1 MSDTRRGYAFA
12 FAAYGLWGLVP
23 LYWKLLRPA
32 GPVEIL
38 GHRILWSVVFTGLLL
53 FGVWFRGRRRDPLSG
68 PGALRTLL
76 RDRRK
81 LLGVAV
87 AAIVITVNWGVYI
100 YGVNADRVVET
111 SLGYF
116 INPLVSV
123 ALGVLFF
130 REKLRSWQW
139 AAVGVGAL
147 AVGVLTVE
155 YGHPPWIAL
164 TLAFSFAAYG
174 AVKKRLGLP
183 PAESLFV
190 ESVFMA
196 LPALVF
202 VGWLEAAGKGTFTS
216 VSWAQALLLAGA
228 GVVTAVPLLFFGA
241 AANRLPLS
249 VLGMIQYVGPVLQF
263 GFGVTVFGEEMPPAR
278 WIGFGLVWLALL
290 IFSGD
295 GLRRSRQLRRP
306 VAEPAAETKVV
317 TAPVSR

>member
-1 MSDTRRGYAFA
+1 MNDSRRGYVFA

-32 GPVEIL
+32 GAVEIL
-38 GHRILWSVVFTGLLL
+38 GHRILWSVVFTGLVLL
-53 FGVWFRGRRRDPLSG
+53 AMHWRAGRRDPLNG
-68 PGALRTLL
+68 PGALVTLL

-81 LLGVAV
+81 LFGVAV
-87 AAIVITVNWGVYI
+87 AATVITVNWGVYI

-123 ALGVLFF
+123 ALGVLLF
-130 REKLRSWQW
+130 RERLRSWQW
-139 AAVGVGAL
+139 AAVAVGAL
-147 AVGVLTVE
+147 AVGVLTVA
-155 YGHPPWIAL
+155 YGQPPWIAL
-164 TLAFSFAAYG
+164 ILAFSFAAYG

-190 ESVFMA
+190 ESAFMA
-196 LPALVF
+196 LPALGF
-202 VGWLEAAGKGTFTS
+202 VVWLEAAGQGTFASIS
-216 VSWAQALLLAGA
+216 VAQALLLAGA

-249 VLGMIQYVGPVLQF
+249 VMGMIQYVGPVLQF
-263 GFGVTVFGEEMPPAR
+263 VFGVTVFGEEMPPAR
-278 WIGFGLVWLALL
+278 WIGFGLVWAALVL
-290 IFSGD
+290 FSFD
-295 GLRRSRQLRRP
+295 GLRRSRQTRLAGR
-306 VAEPAAETKVV
+306 AAPEALPV